1 MINER
6 MLGLGKQPNPI
17 RVQYAYG
24 LKRKAEIGEENVFDL
39 SIGNPSIPALPRCC
53 TATPWRQGSRAPVRP
68 WPTTCASGSAFPP
81 RLRRYT

>member
-39 SIGNPSIPALPRCC
+39 SIGNPSIPAPPAVRARIEEKGATLC
-53 TATPWRQGSRAPVRP
+53 TAALHPQGLRVAWTQPYANRA
-68 WPTTCASGSAFPP
+68 
-81 RLRRYT
+81 

>member
-24 LKRKAEIGEENVFDL
+24 LARKAEIGEENVYDL
-39 SIGNPSIPALPRCC
+39 SIGNPSIPAP
-53 TATPWRQGSRAPVRP
+53 AAVRE
-68 WPTTCASGSAFPP
+68 
-81 RLRRYT
+81 R